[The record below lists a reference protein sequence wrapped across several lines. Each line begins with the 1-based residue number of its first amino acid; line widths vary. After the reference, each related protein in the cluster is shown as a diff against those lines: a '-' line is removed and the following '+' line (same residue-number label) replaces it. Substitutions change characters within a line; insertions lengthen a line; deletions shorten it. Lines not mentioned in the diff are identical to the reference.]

1 MICYIWIASNS
12 RRRTSIAVHFPG
24 ALANG
29 RTRPF
34 LACEGDRWR
43 FPIRGQNGWMEGK
56 ISIEVS
62 ALILANSGK
71 PIFSETGLAKV
82 RRAIF
87 AISRESGRS
96 VRISNCGSY
105 PRLCVRRILR
115 TPRTTVGK
123 LEAFTAV
130 KQGCPRCGHHVR
142 GRCSRVTLAG
152 RTAGVARR
160 LGRRDPCARFCCVSC
175 ANPSAPVRNVT
186 TGETGSDVAQ
196 NPHEYWL
203 LMPIPKVTD
212 PYRFK

>member
-1 MICYIWIASNS
+1 MLVA
-12 RRRTSIAVHFPG
+12 
-24 ALANG
+24 
-29 RTRPF
+29 
-34 LACEGDRWR
+34 GD
-43 FPIRGQNGWMEGK
+43 K

-152 RTAGVARR
+152 QTAGVARR
-160 LGRRDPCARFCCVSC
+160 LGRPDPLRQPFC
-175 ANPSAPVRNVT
+175 ANAQRHYRCVPVVT
-186 TGETGSDVAQ
+186 LCS